1 MNTDFITSAASI
13 AIGGAVTVT
22 LGYYLVRG
30 DIQSFLKLKA
40 SLRQKDDGAVH
51 LLSLRL
57 QAHERLI
64 IFIERI
70 NPSNLLLRLHHQG
83 IAVKDLQVLILSEI
97 KAEYQHNVTQQ
108 LYVNAAVW
116 NVVRQLKDDTLA
128 MINNAVEGLPPHA
141 TGVDLSRKVLH
152 KMSVLEENPYDLT
165 MDLIKKDIH
174 GLF

>member
-1 MNTDFITSAASI
+1 MNTDLITAGASI

-22 LGYYLVRG
+22 LGYYLVRN
-30 DIQSFLKLKA
+30 DIQAFLKLKTP
-40 SLRQKDDGAVH
+40 LRQKDDGSDH

-83 IAVKDLQVLILSEI
+83 IAVKDLQVLILNEI

-108 LYVNAAVW
+108 LYVSAEVW

-128 MINNAVEGLPPHA
+128 MVNNAVEGLPPQA
-141 TGVDLSRKVLH
+141 TGVDLSRKVLQ
-152 KMSVLEENPYDLT
+152 KMSVIEENPYDLT
-165 MDLIKKDIH
+165 LDLIKKDIH
-174 GLF
+174 RLF